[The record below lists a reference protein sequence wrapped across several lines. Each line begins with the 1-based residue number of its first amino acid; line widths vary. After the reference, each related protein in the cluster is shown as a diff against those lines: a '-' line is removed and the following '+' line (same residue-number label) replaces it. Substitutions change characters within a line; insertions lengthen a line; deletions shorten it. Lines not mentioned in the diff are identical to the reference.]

1 MKKRYQHGM
10 ALAMCLS
17 LLCGCAASGREYT
30 AQMPKTVKY
39 SDDNIDAWSENK
51 QELAN
56 QYEGYAD
63 DMDPFYEKMTSTL
76 LAKEENGVVSP
87 LNLYMAMGMLAKT
100 SAGQTQAQIL
110 DVLNQK
116 DADALEKKVDALW
129 LATYSDD
136 GRVTSRLANSLW
148 LDEGFQY
155 KEATLKALADDFHA
169 SSMIGKMG
177 SDAFNERLH
186 TWMNENTGD
195 LLKKEVAD
203 VNWSDQTRLGLVSTL
218 YYQNTWTSKFDATQN
233 THKTFHGRSDEKAE
247 FMHGQMTVP
256 YVKTDAYEAIALPM
270 DDGARMWLY
279 KPVDSPNA
287 VWSER
292 KSDEGERRI
301 VDVSLPKFDVA
312 ATMQLKD
319 AWKALGITDVF
330 DASKADFSPLS
341 DEDLVLSSVEHGARV
356 KVDESGVEGGAY
368 TVMSIEATSL
378 IEEEPVDFTL
388 DRPFAFTIESADGSL
403 LFAGQVYSLDA

>member
-30 AQMPKTVKY
+30 AQVPKTVKY

-76 LAKEENGVVSP
+76 LAKEKNGVISP

-116 DADALEKKVDALW
+116 DTDALEKKVNALW

-136 GRVTSRLANSLW
+136 GRMTSRLANSLW

-155 KEATLKALADDFHA
+155 KEATLKALAEDFHA

-195 LLKKEVAD
+195 LLNSVKKEKM
-203 VNWSDQTRLGLVSTL
+203 SL
-218 YYQNTWTSKFDATQN
+218 
-233 THKTFHGRSDEKAE
+233 EK
-247 FMHGQMTVP
+247 
-256 YVKTDAYEAIALPM
+256 
-270 DDGARMWLY
+270 
-279 KPVDSPNA
+279 
-287 VWSER
+287 
-292 KSDEGERRI
+292 
-301 VDVSLPKFDVA
+301 
-312 ATMQLKD
+312 
-319 AWKALGITDVF
+319 
-330 DASKADFSPLS
+330 
-341 DEDLVLSSVEHGARV
+341 
-356 KVDESGVEGGAY
+356 
-368 TVMSIEATSL
+368 
-378 IEEEPVDFTL
+378 
-388 DRPFAFTIESADGSL
+388 
-403 LFAGQVYSLDA
+403 

>member
-30 AQMPKTVKY
+30 AQVPKTVKY

-76 LAKEENGVVSP
+76 LAKEKNGVISP

-116 DADALEKKVDALW
+116 DTDALEKKVNALW

-136 GRVTSRLANSLW
+136 GRMTSRLANSLW

-155 KEATLKALADDFHA
+155 KEATLKALAEDFQA
-169 SSMIGKMG
+169 SSMIGMMG
-177 SDAFNERLH
+177 SDAFYERLH

-218 YYQNTWTSKFDATQN
+218 YYQNTWTSKFDAAQN
-233 THKTFHGRSDEKAE
+233 THETFHGRSDEKAE

-301 VDVSLPKFDVA
+301 VNVSLPKFDVA

-319 AWKALGITDVF
+319 AWEALGITDVF

-341 DEDLVLSSVEHGARV
+341 DEDLVLSSVEPGARV